1 MNKLIN
7 GYSYIEV
14 PQGFFGYSIIQGDKE
29 TIVKISDR
37 GGDYNTVIIPKGDYE
52 IIGKKLSE
60 DEWKAVVNNMGER
73 YMRYSPEGSMEVASL
88 GHKYPFYTATE
99 SGLSLLKS
107 LNLLDKYERGELLIL
122 KEKK

>member
-14 PQGFFGYSIIQGDKE
+14 PSWSINHKLHRDDGFDEPTYISYERSGDPYRDGFDLPDLFE
-29 TIVKISDR
+29 
-37 GGDYNTVIIPKGDYE
+37 PEHYE

-60 DEWKAVVNNMGER
+60 DEWKMFFDSG
-73 YMRYSPEGSMEVASL
+73 SPLSNTGV
-88 GHKYPFYTATE
+88 FTATE

-107 LNLLDKYERGELLIL
+107 LNLLDKYERGEILIL
-122 KEKK
+122 KESYA